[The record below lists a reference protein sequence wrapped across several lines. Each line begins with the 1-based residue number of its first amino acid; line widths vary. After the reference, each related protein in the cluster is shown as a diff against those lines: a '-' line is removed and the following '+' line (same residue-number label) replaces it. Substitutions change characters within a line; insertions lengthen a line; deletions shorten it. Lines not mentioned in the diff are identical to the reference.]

1 MSTVMVPVTNSAALG
16 LQCEQCNSVITS
28 EKAVA
33 YLLVDQVPCAWC
45 ERCFAGRQNEPSQ
58 ERLTAISYIKSGNS
72 SYARAQWSRALSDY
86 NRAIEIDPDLAPAYA
101 NRGLVYLIQGRRAD
115 AEKDLLRCLHLDGK
129 LRPALQKSIKEI
141 MQRLGAKRHN

>member
-1 MSTVMVPVTNSAALG
+1 MSTLMVPVTTSAALG

-45 ERCFAGRQNEPSQ
+45 ERCFAGRQPSQ
-58 ERLTAISYIKSGNS
+58 ENLPAISYLKSGNS
-72 SYARAQWSRALSDY
+72 CYARAQWSRALRDY
-86 NRAIEIDPDLAPAYA
+86 NTAIEIDPDLAPAYA

-115 AEKDLLRCLHLDGK
+115 AEKDLVQCLHLDGR

-141 MQRLGAKRHN
+141 MQRLDAKRHN

>member
-1 MSTVMVPVTNSAALG
+1 MSTVMVPVTNSAAPVF
-16 LQCEQCNSVITS
+16 QCEQCNSVITS

-45 ERCFAGRQNEPSQ
+45 ERCFAGRQNETQ
-58 ERLTAISYIKSGNS
+58 DRLPAISYLKSGNCA
-72 SYARAQWSRALSDY
+72 YARAQWSRALRDY
-86 NRAIEIDPDLAPAYA
+86 NTAIEIDPDLAPAYA

-115 AEKDLLRCLHLDGK
+115 AEKDLLQCLHLDAR
-129 LRPALQKSIKEI
+129 LRPALQKSLKEI